1 MDINLEKTN
10 LLKFIQKGTPTLKVD
25 NKIVDDDKEFRLF
38 IKQNADKIDKNYVSS
53 YDENI
58 LFYIYDLEL
67 AKLLITNENIK
78 FKNKI
83 GQNALLIN
91 LIPTPVLEF
100 YISNGMDIT
109 ASYKESG
116 GNKEIDYFESLL
128 YPLPFKPNI
137 LCEQII
143 LGVDKFT
150 KIPPTVVKPLLSL
163 LKDKEFEKGKYVL
176 DKLIYKNFDF
186 AEAIEFFVNFYEDK
200 IRSYKKFKI
209 QEKIEILNKLNDLFS
224 NIYLDIFKRDDLVAN
239 KFKKDFILKYLPD
252 ELIAEFQKNIL
263 EETLSKKNEEK
274 SYNVVK
280 KARL

>member
-10 LLKFIQKGTPTLKVD
+10 LLKFIQESSPTLKVD
-25 NKIVDDDKEFRLF
+25 KKIVDNDEEFKLF
-38 IKQNADKIDKNYVSS
+38 IKENADKINKNYISS

-91 LIPTPVLEF
+91 LLPTSVLEF

-109 ASYKESG
+109 SSYKDSNK
-116 GNKEIDYFESLL
+116 NKEIDYFESLL
-128 YPLPFKPNI
+128 YPLPLKSNI
-137 LCEQII
+137 LCKQIL

-150 KIPPTVVKPLLSL
+150 KIPPTVVKPLLYL
-163 LKDKEFEKGKYVL
+163 LKDKEFEKAEYVI

-186 AEAIEFFVNFYEDK
+186 ADSVEFFVNFYEDK
-200 IRSYKKFKI
+200 IKYYKKFKI

-224 NIYLDIFKRDDLVAN
+224 NIYLDIFKRDDLMAN
-239 KFKKDFILKYLPD
+239 EFKKDFILKYLPD

-263 EETLSKKNEEK
+263 EETLIKKNEEK

>member
-10 LLKFIQKGTPTLKVD
+10 LLKFIKESNPTLKVD
-25 NKIVDDDKEFRLF
+25 NKIVDNDEEFRLF
-38 IKQNADKIDKNYVSS
+38 IKENADKINKNYISA

-78 FKNKI
+78 FKNKT

-91 LIPTPVLEF
+91 LLPTSVLEF

-109 ASYKESG
+109 ASYKDSNK
-116 GNKEIDYFESLL
+116 NKEIDYFESLL
-128 YPLPFKPNI
+128 YPLPLESNMLCKQI
-137 LCEQII
+137 L

-150 KIPPTVVKPLLSL
+150 KIPPTVVKPLLYL
-163 LKDKEFEKGKYVL
+163 FKDKEFEKGECIV
-176 DKLIYKNFDF
+176 DKLINKNFDF
-186 AEAIEFFVNFYEDK
+186 ADGVEFFVNFYEDK
-200 IRSYKKFKI
+200 IKYYKKFKI
-209 QEKIEILNKLNDLFS
+209 QEKIEILNKLNDFFS
-224 NIYLDIFKRDDLVAN
+224 NIYLDIFKRDDLIAN
-239 KFKKDFILKYLPD
+239 EFKKDFILKYLPD

-263 EETLSKKNEEK
+263 EETLIKKNEEK

>member
-10 LLKFIQKGTPTLKVD
+10 LLKFIKESNPTLKVD
-25 NKIVDDDKEFRLF
+25 NKIVDNDEEFRLF
-38 IKQNADKIDKNYVSS
+38 IKENADKINKNYISA

-78 FKNKI
+78 FKNKT

-91 LIPTPVLEF
+91 LLPTSVLEF

-109 ASYKESG
+109 ASYKDSNK
-116 GNKEIDYFESLL
+116 NKEIDYFESLL
-128 YPLPFKPNI
+128 YPLPLESNMLCKQI
-137 LCEQII
+137 L

-150 KIPPTVVKPLLSL
+150 KIPPTVVKPLLYL
-163 LKDKEFEKGKYVL
+163 FKDKEFEKGERIV
-176 DKLIYKNFDF
+176 DKLINKNFDF
-186 AEAIEFFVNFYEDK
+186 ADGVEFFVNFYEDK
-200 IRSYKKFKI
+200 IKYYKKFKI
-209 QEKIEILNKLNDLFS
+209 QEKIEILNKLNDFFS
-224 NIYLDIFKRDDLVAN
+224 NIYLDIFKRDDLIAN
-239 KFKKDFILKYLPD
+239 EFKKDFILKYLSD

-263 EETLSKKNEEK
+263 EETLIKKNEEK

>member
-10 LLKFIQKGTPTLKVD
+10 LLKFIKESNPTLKVD
-25 NKIVDDDKEFRLF
+25 NKIVDNDEEFRLF
-38 IKQNADKIDKNYVSS
+38 IKENADKINKNYISA

-78 FKNKI
+78 FKNKT

-91 LIPTPVLEF
+91 LLPTSVLEF

-109 ASYKESG
+109 ASYKDSNK
-116 GNKEIDYFESLL
+116 NKEIDYFESLL
-128 YPLPFKPNI
+128 YPLPLESNMLCKQI
-137 LCEQII
+137 L

-150 KIPPTVVKPLLSL
+150 KIPPTVVKPLLYL
-163 LKDKEFEKGKYVL
+163 FKDKEFEKGELIV
-176 DKLIYKNFDF
+176 DKLINKNFDF
-186 AEAIEFFVNFYEDK
+186 ADGVEFFVNFYEDK
-200 IRSYKKFKI
+200 IKYYKKFKI
-209 QEKIEILNKLNDLFS
+209 QEKIEILNKLNDFFS
-224 NIYLDIFKRDDLVAN
+224 NIYLDIFKRDDLIAN
-239 KFKKDFILKYLPD
+239 EFKKDFILKYLSD

-263 EETLSKKNEEK
+263 EETLIKKNEEK